1 MNIVYSSSDSYAE
14 ICGISLLSL
23 YENNKEI
30 DEIVTY
36 IIDNDISPENKNN
49 LRKIGKKYERKIIF
63 KEKFDIEKISKTKIN
78 VGRWNIG
85 TFFRLFLGKILP
97 ISVKKVMYFDCDMII
112 RHNLKSIYNLDIGD
126 CIVAGADDCRSDN
139 YRKEIGLKH
148 GDTYINNGFLL
159 INLKKWR
166 SLQLD
171 DEFTTYISNH
181 NGDITY
187 MDQGVLNAI
196 LGKKKL
202 VFEITPKYNAQR
214 IFFDFSYNEI
224 LKLRK
229 PEYHCSE
236 SNYNEATND
245 PVIIHFTPTFITG
258 TRPWNIKDNH
268 KFTPE
273 YLKYKAISP
282 WNEIPKRKDDRK
294 RSKKI
299 MTWICKATPRP
310 IMIRIMSY
318 FHSTWYPKN
327 RMKKNFSKKLS

>member
-23 YENNKEI
+23 YENNKDI
-30 DEIVTY
+30 NEIVTY
-36 IIDNDISPENKNN
+36 IIDNDISPENKAN
-49 LRKIGKKYERKIIF
+49 LKKIAKDYNRKIIF
-63 KEKFDIEKISKTKIN
+63 KKKFDIEKVSRTKIN

-97 ISVKKVMYFDCDMII
+97 QSVERVMYFDCDMII
-112 RHNLKSIYNLDIGD
+112 RHSLKDIYNLDIGE

-139 YRKEIGLKH
+139 YRKEIGLSH

-166 SLQLD
+166 SLDLD
-171 DEFTTYISNH
+171 DDFIKYISLH
-181 NGDITY
+181 KGDITY
-187 MDQGVLNAI
+187 MDQGVLNAV

-202 VFEITPKYNAQR
+202 VYEIPPKYNAQR
-214 IFFDFSYNEI
+214 IFFDFSYKEI

-236 SNYNEATND
+236 QEYNEAVND
-245 PVIIHFTPTFITG
+245 PIIVHFTPTFITG

-273 YLKYKAISP
+273 YLKYKSMSP
-282 WNEIPKRKDDRK
+282 WKDVPKRKDDRK
-294 RSKKI
+294 KAKKL
-299 MTWICKATPRP
+299 MTCICRMTPKP
-310 IMIRIMSY
+310 IMIKVMSY
-318 FHSTWYPKN
+318 LHSSWYPKK
-327 RMKKNFSKKLS
+327 RMRKASKE